1 MPSFTVPW
9 GEHLDIARA
18 VATIGA
24 ADPQQGAVA
33 LAGALHLLQRD
44 LCLQLLD
51 AEQLAQTP
59 EAPAI
64 LR

>member
-1 MPSFTVPW
+1 MHGFTVPW

-18 VATIGA
+18 VATHGA
-24 ADPQQGAVA
+24 ADPQRGAAA
-33 LAGALHLLQRD
+33 LAGAIHLLQRD
-44 LCLQLLD
+44 LRLELLD

-59 EAPAI
+59 STPAI